1 MAPCV
6 IDLNTK
12 AGKDAVK
19 TLNLASIR
27 KAIPEE
33 AFVKSAAKSFQY
45 MFRDYACWIAST
57 YALYSLSN
65 SFAWASMPFWQKAV
79 ASLVFWNI
87 SGFFMWCMFVVGH
100 DCGHTTFSD
109 NQTLNDIVGLFT
121 HGSILVPFHPWQ
133 LSHRRHHMYH
143 NHETKDYSHPWY
155 TPERLA
161 RPEEGKGR
169 MMHEHTWMRV
179 MFPYIGW
186 PLYLYG
192 MPDGCHFIPFV
203 TDRMWKE
210 STDKEKRE
218 CYLSLVTVLAF
229 AGFYIYLFGGLA
241 GFAFYHLAP
250 TIVFGWWLVTVT
262 YLQHHDHKT
271 LVYTDEDWNF
281 VTAAFETIDR
291 TFGFGIDDLT
301 HNITNGH
308 VVHHLFFTKIPHY
321 NLPMATKA
329 LKQYLQDNE
338 LGFMY
343 KSDDCRDFFFRVH
356 QYFVEFG
363 FKAKRA
369 PRGKKVN

>member
-65 SFAWASMPFWQKAV
+65 SSAWASMPFWQKAV

-192 MPDGCHFIPFV
+192 MPDG
-203 TDRMWKE
+203 
-210 STDKEKRE
+210 
-218 CYLSLVTVLAF
+218 
-229 AGFYIYLFGGLA
+229 
-241 GFAFYHLAP
+241 
-250 TIVFGWWLVTVT
+250 
-262 YLQHHDHKT
+262 
-271 LVYTDEDWNF
+271 
-281 VTAAFETIDR
+281 
-291 TFGFGIDDLT
+291 
-301 HNITNGH
+301 
-308 VVHHLFFTKIPHY
+308 
-321 NLPMATKA
+321 
-329 LKQYLQDNE
+329 
-338 LGFMY
+338 
-343 KSDDCRDFFFRVH
+343 
-356 QYFVEFG
+356 
-363 FKAKRA
+363 
-369 PRGKKVN
+369 